1 MRTFLPE
8 GAVAHVRRATRR
20 RSFTLPPWR
29 AGQRAAELV
38 LCLIAQHGRPGRVRP
53 FAIRVELVS
62 CCALG
67 VVIQVDA
74 ERRWHV
80 EHHAWRLLRLVLDL
94 KGCPRPVARAVEVT
108 IEEGRLGGRAWLIAM
123 SSGPSGRPVGL
134 RGPASGPAAL
144 HISAAWFSP
153 AAGRSNDLVRF
164 SLRPI
169 DQVCKFVVC
178 FKATMQ
184 EEVLFHT
191 RKHWRPPRHYSLH
204 VSPTTS
210 ILVAHPY
217 ICTLRGLSCSRV
229 RCVLSWVEIVSTLRG
244 PTHITRAQLGGRRDR
259 EVDRKSS

>member
-144 HISAAWFSP
+144 HYKRGVLL
-153 AAGRSNDLVRF
+153 AGGRRRTVERPVVL
-164 SLRPI
+164 LRCRPLLYAI

-184 EEVLFHT
+184 EEVLFH
-191 RKHWRPPRHYSLH
+191 RLADIGGHRA
-204 VSPTTS
+204 TT
-210 ILVAHPY
+210 H
-217 ICTLRGLSCSRV
+217 CT
-229 RCVLSWVEIVSTLRG
+229 
-244 PTHITRAQLGGRRDR
+244 
-259 EVDRKSS
+259 

>member
-144 HISAAWFSP
+144 HYKR
-153 AAGRSNDLVRF
+153 G
-164 SLRPI
+164 
-169 DQVCKFVVC
+169 
-178 FKATMQ
+178 
-184 EEVLFHT
+184 VL
-191 RKHWRPPRHYSLH
+191 L
-204 VSPTTS
+204 
-210 ILVAHPY
+210 A
-217 ICTLRGLSCSRV
+217 
-229 RCVLSWVEIVSTLRG
+229 
-244 PTHITRAQLGGRRDR
+244 GGRRRTVERPGSFCYAADR
-259 EVDRKSS
+259 YCTPSIKFASLLCASKRRCKKKFYSIDSQTLAATAPLLTARESYHIHPCSTSVYVHSTRNSYRAHAHHDTRGAAWGAPGPRGRPEIFLTS